1 MMRTIIGT
9 AARGDTEMIQ
19 YLADLLELLQLEPL
33 EHDLFRGLSF
43 GRACDETDTAAPGWC
58 APHPTGNVGRVR

>member
-33 EHDLFRGLSF
+33 EHDLFRGLSHTLGTRRIF
-43 GRACDETDTAAPGWC
+43 GGPMRSPSCWQ
-58 APHPTGNVGRVR
+58 RW

>member
-33 EHDLFRGLSF
+33 EHNLFRGLSF
-43 GRACDETDTAAPGWC
+43 GRACDETDTAAPGRC
-58 APHPTGNVGRVR
+58 APHPNGNVGHVR